1 MTEQLSPID
10 LRAESSARAVPA
22 EAPRWSPLDVTTD
35 IEGALILVVDDNPRN
50 VDVLIKLLAVKGYEP
65 AVASS
70 GERAIELAGKLQ
82 PALILLDVEMPGMS
96 GFNVCRILTSQPLTQ
111 HIPIIFVTGHTGQ
124 VAAALEAG
132 AVDFIPKPVQAADL
146 YAGVG
151 TRLRMEALQQEL
163 RHANQALTEANA
175 HLEDRVAAR
184 TQELEIANG
193 ELTSEINLR
202 QLVSD
207 RLNYL
212 TTHDPLTRLPNAK
225 TFADSVIEL
234 TGSGSASA
242 AYLRFEIDRLDL
254 VVARQGERMV
264 ELVFTMLS
272 SAIRAQPGD
281 GWIAG
286 RVDDRSIALIS
297 ASADREVAEVQARSI
312 IARFEAALVEQ
323 NTGIECQIIAG
334 ITVAEDTDCSLSDL
348 DHAARQAI
356 AEGTESRAQVVFSRA
371 DDLLVSRDIHMWLDR
386 IVDGIANDH
395 FTLFGQPVVGLG
407 ALAGRRS
414 FELLMRWRDP
424 ETDEI
429 APPGRFLPI
438 AERHRLMGEL
448 DRWAVCTAIDT
459 LNAGF
464 LASGTSLA
472 VNLSGQSL
480 SEIGFGEWLL
490 EAVSRLTVP
499 HAHLIFEIT
508 EQSAVRHIDRVH
520 DLFSRLHRLGHRLAL
535 DDFGTGFASYSYLK
549 AMPVDALK
557 IDRSFI
563 AEVCTDPVS
572 AEMVR
577 SMNELGHALGLTTV
591 AEGVENQAVLDQIQE
606 LGLDFAQG
614 WHLGRPAPLQAN

>member
-1 MTEQLSPID
+1 MTDPSPPID
-10 LRAESSARAVPA
+10 LRREPSVIGAATES
-22 EAPRWSPLDVTTD
+22 PRWSPLDVTTD

-50 VDVLIKLLAVKGYEP
+50 VDVLVKLLSVKGYEP

-82 PALILLDVEMPGMS
+82 PSLILLDVEMPGMS
-96 GFNVCRILTSQPLTQ
+96 GFNVCRILTSQPSTQ

-146 YAGVG
+146 YARVG

-163 RHANQALTEANA
+163 RQANQALTEANA
-175 HLEDRVAAR
+175 HLEDRVAER
-184 TQELEIANG
+184 TKELEFANG

-202 QLVSD
+202 QLISD
-207 RLNYL
+207 RLNYIS
-212 TTHDPLTRLPNAK
+212 THDPLTRLPNVK

-234 TGSGSASA
+234 TASTTQSV

-254 VVARQGERMV
+254 VLARQGERMV
-264 ELVFTMLS
+264 DLVFTILS
-272 SAIRAQPGD
+272 SAVRPQLTEH
-281 GWIAG
+281 WIAG
-286 RVDDRSIALIS
+286 RVDDRSIAMVS
-297 ASADREVAEVQARSI
+297 PAADRTAAEAQARAVIHKFQEGASD
-312 IARFEAALVEQ
+312 Q
-323 NTGIECQIIAG
+323 NAGIECQIIAG
-334 ITVAEDTDCSLSDL
+334 ITVAEDLDCSLSDL

-356 AEGTESRAQVVFSRA
+356 AEGTESRAQVVVSKA
-371 DDLLVSRDIHMWLDR
+371 DDLLVSRDIHLWLDR
-386 IVDGIANDH
+386 IVEGMANDH
-395 FTLFGQPVVGLG
+395 FTLYAQPVVGLG
-407 ALAGRRS
+407 SLAGRNS
-414 FELLMRWRDP
+414 FELLMRWCNP
-424 ETDEI
+424 QTQEI
-429 APPGRFLPI
+429 VPPGLFLPI

-448 DRWAVCTAIDT
+448 DRWAVTTAIRK
-459 LNAGF
+459 LNAHVV
-464 LASGTSLA
+464 APGTSVA

-490 EAVSRLTVP
+490 DAVSRLEVP
-499 HAHLIFEIT
+499 NAHLIFEIT

-563 AEVCTDPVS
+563 AEICVDPVS

-591 AEGVENQAVLDQIQE
+591 AEGVENQEILDHIQL

-614 WHLGRPAPLQAN
+614 WHLGRPAPLAE